1 MNNLKCLVSGFSGEL
16 SVRMESYETMCQ
28 SAFSVLKILKSN
40 DVKEKS
46 DFIMVR
52 EFFYSSVEFVCGSVF
67 ENIRNFDFD
76 SSCLNSVKMARRTSD
91 IEIMEVLK
99 ECVEADVSSRVE
111 ILKKLDRVG
120 ASIANAIL
128 SFLFPDDFYFKHRFV
143 TDCLNE
149 IKKSKLFDFELKTDD
164 EIMLSLIDDLGYS
177 NRSRLSATLF
187 NLFPIIKA
195 IKHPDLKKDKH
206 GDVDFTTKFHFALF
220 NGEKIH
226 SQFSTE
232 T

>member
-1 MNNLKCLVSGFSGEL
+1 MNNLKCMLGGFSGEL
-16 SVRMESYETMCQ
+16 SVRMESYETMCK
-28 SAFSVLKILKSN
+28 SAFSVLKILKSS

-46 DFIMVR
+46 DFIKVR
-52 EFFYSSVEFVCGSVF
+52 EFFYSSVEFVCGSEF

-76 SSCLNSVKMARRTSD
+76 SSCFNSVKMARRTSD

-128 SFLFPDDFYFKHRFV
+128 SFLFPEDFYFKHKFV
-143 TDCLNE
+143 IECLNAV
-149 IKKSKLFDFELKTDD
+149 KKSKLFYFELKSDD
-164 EIMLSLIDDLGYS
+164 EIILSLIETLGCS
-177 NRSRLSATLF
+177 NKSRLSATL
-187 NLFPIIKA
+187 LCLYPIIKA
-195 IKHPDLKKDKH
+195 LKHPDLEKDKH
-206 GDVDFTTKFHFALF
+206 GFVDFTTKFNFALV

-226 SQFSTE
+226 GQ
-232 T
+232 